1 MIENKLSSKV
11 SLHTNQYLIEDLQ
24 GRLGTENLANWID
37 LQADLLSSDG
47 RVAAGYIHF
56 SPELLEKRRI
66 KRICEAHVAGQACI
80 RPAQGDYY
88 EITYDPKLSVPA
100 LRFAIAHEIGHTY
113 WFRPGGGA
121 KPLSPLQRRLG
132 RDPDIEYLCNRF
144 AEALLLPL
152 SAVRSLE
159 NHYGYDEVPSLQAI
173 REISG
178 RFKLS
183 EQAVVRRL
191 FAVSGLLEGSII
203 CLRKLT
209 QKWVTQWC
217 VTSDR
222 NYEDRCP
229 SGFRIPLFGKK
240 TVPDDMLPE
249 IPEGGTHPLALDGRW
264 WQALKLVPSG
274 VARTQFRSM
283 PKGKIHQA
291 FACRVSDVIYIALPE
306 TYQRDDPP
314 AAFKS
319 LRFSDQ
325 RQFPI

>member
-1 MIENKLSSKV
+1 MSPK

-24 GRLGTENLANWID
+24 GRLGTKNLASWID
-37 LQADLLSSDG
+37 FQADLLSSDG

-56 SPELLEKRRI
+56 SQELLQKRRI
-66 KRICEAHVAGQACI
+66 KRICEARVVGKACI
-80 RPAQGDYY
+80 KPAHDDYY

-159 NHYGYDEVPSLQAI
+159 NHYGYNEVPSLHAI
-173 REISG
+173 REIST

-191 FAVSGLLEGSII
+191 FSVSELLDGSII
-203 CLRKLT
+203 CLRKLIT

-217 VTSDR
+217 VTYDR
-222 NYEDRCP
+222 KYEEHRP
-229 SGFRIPLFGKK
+229 SGFRIPLYGKK
-240 TVPDDMLPE
+240 TVPNDMLPK

-264 WQALKLVPSG
+264 WQALKQVPSG
-274 VARTQFRSM
+274 VASTPFRSM
-283 PKGKIHQA
+283 PKGNTDRA
-291 FACRVSDVIYIALPE
+291 FACRMADAIYIALP
-306 TYQRDDPP
+306 TSHQGNDPP
-314 AAFKS
+314 APFES
-319 LRFSDQ
+319 LWTALL
-325 RQFPI
+325 